1 MHNSLW
7 SHMLQYNFVPAGSGK
22 DPALLER
29 AHTPQEED
37 YRWVS
42 PALEPIFHTRTG
54 VVVGPH

>member
-1 MHNSLW
+1 
-7 SHMLQYNFVPAGSGK
+7 MLQYNFVPAGSGK

-42 PALEPIFHTRTG
+42 PALEPVFHTRTG